1 MDHFFLRPPQKL
13 VCFSY
18 HPSSF
23 WRSQFWPI
31 PKYRLWLNQ
40 QKTMACTIWATS
52 VGWLWLIFHCVHKKH
67 ALNPWISVCVCR
79 FGLVVLNPSDGKYRS
94 SLSSFDHNWSQI
106 PLKNIEKPSLG
117 YGFKMTGM
125 FWHQQRNRS
134 QLVLQVWKH
143 PLKSPSNL
151 IGSVQKHWGHEIVQQ
166 LAEANGPGVLFAR
179 VSRCFNGL
187 V

>member
-1 MDHFFLRPPQKL
+1 MGMDHFFLRPPQKL

-67 ALNPWISVCVCR
+67 ALNPWISVCVC
-79 FGLVVLNPSDGKYRS
+79 VVLAWWFWILRMGNTDHPFLRLITTGHKFLWKTLKNHRWDMASKWLACSGISRET
-94 SLSSFDHNWSQI
+94 DHNWYSKFGNI
-106 PLKNIEKPSLG
+106 P
-117 YGFKMTGM
+117 
-125 FWHQQRNRS
+125 
-134 QLVLQVWKH
+134 
-143 PLKSPSNL
+143 
-151 IGSVQKHWGHEIVQQ
+151 
-166 LAEANGPGVLFAR
+166 
-179 VSRCFNGL
+179 
-187 V
+187 